1 MGIMDSVYGVLDKVF
16 GFLPIDDPGQMYL
29 VVIVLAIIVGTFM
42 TLIQHFMV
50 DQQELKKIRKEV
62 SSFQGKMLKAQRAN
76 DKKAMRK
83 LQLQKP
89 QIDQLNQQMMKQN
102 FKPLYV
108 TMVPA
113 IIFYS
118 WLRHTYSPMAEAA
131 VVHLPFSLFDLPVLS
146 YLHDG
151 TIAANELGAIGW
163 YIVFVSFVSNS
174 IRKMLNMA

>member
-16 GFLPIDDPGQMYL
+16 GFLPIEDPSQMYL

-118 WLRHTYSPMAEAA
+118 WLRHTYSPMAAEA

>member
-1 MGIMDSVYGVLDKVF
+1 MGIMDSLYGVLDSVF
-16 GFLPIDDPGQMYL
+16 GFLPIDEPNQMYL

-42 TLIQHFMV
+42 TLVQHFMV

-118 WLRHTYSPMAEAA
+118 WLRHTYSPMIEEA
-131 VVHLPFSLFDLPVLS
+131 VIHLPFSLFDLPVLS

-151 TIAANELGAIGW
+151 TIAANELGFIGW
-163 YIVFVSFVSNS
+163 YIIFVSFVSNS